1 MPADTMTKTSDSTF
15 LPCMSFVR
23 PITRAPPPQV
33 APAYAG
39 FRYLSLIMKPPCP
52 RNPYARS
59 AVPQKHA
66 HKPSATGKGKA
77 PTRKRVRAHGNG
89 KGISRG
95 DLLWHG
101 PRASQ
106 AARTK
111 SSKNE
116 HRKGGE
122 DLVWPRA
129 ELTERH
135 HTCEKAPRCQTEAQT
150 RQRRCAALPLPAAL
164 ARLSSQDALL
174 TGRLCARPPE
184 SRPSHRHR
192 SRQSKQPSP
201 SPGHPVPRQ
210 PEATKRAAL

>member
-1 MPADTMTKTSDSTF
+1 MPADTVIKTSDSTF

-59 AVPQKHA
+59 TVPKSTLTSPVPRA
-66 HKPSATGKGKA
+66 RAR
-77 PTRKRVRAHGNG
+77 PTRKRVRARGNG

-106 AARTK
+106 AARTE

-129 ELTERH
+129 ALTERH
-135 HTCEKAPRCQTEAQT
+135 HACEKAPRCQTEAQT
-150 RQRRCAALPLPAAL
+150 RQRRCVALPLPAAL

-174 TGRLCARPPE
+174 TGRLCARPP
-184 SRPSHRHR
+184 
-192 SRQSKQPSP
+192 
-201 SPGHPVPRQ
+201 
-210 PEATKRAAL
+210 